1 MIKKYFYPTILVAFV
16 VLGALI
22 FLFGKRQVVPP
33 FQERNQQISASS
45 EWLNAKATFESLQAA
60 IRSNPNNLKAKVSL
74 AQAYIQEGR
83 VTGNHGYYD
92 GAALQLLNEVLRKE
106 PENFEAL
113 CSKSVVFL
121 SQHHFAEAVEMAQ
134 QARQINAHNAFV
146 YGLLVDG
153 FVELGDYQ
161 KAVEMAEKM
170 ISIRP
175 DIRSYARVS
184 YLREIHGDYPGA
196 IEAMDMAVKAGYP
209 GLEQTAWVTVKLG
222 ELYEQTGEL
231 DKAAQIYQ
239 AALQERPNYAYA
251 LAGLGRLEKAKKNYD
266 KAIGYLTIA
275 RQSVIDYSFNDQLTD
290 IYQLAGQPAKALES
304 AQRVIA
310 ELSGKD
316 HLGSEE
322 DGSGHYADRE
332 LAYAYLKTQQYDLAL
347 KHAQIE
353 YERRPQN
360 VDVNETLAWVQY
372 KRGAYTEADRLM
384 TVALRTNSQNPVLLY
399 RAGLIRIKTGQTE
412 SGRNLLR
419 QALAVNPHLPNQIT
433 EEGQAFLALK

>member
-1 MIKKYFYPTILVAFV
+1 MKKYFYPAILVSFV

-60 IRSNPNNLKAKVSL
+60 IRSNPGNLKAKVSL

-106 PENFEAL
+106 PDHFEAL
-113 CSKSVVFL
+113 CSKSVVYL

-134 QARQINAHNAFV
+134 QARRINAHNAFV

-153 FVELGDYQ
+153 YVELGDYP

-209 GLEQTAWVTVKLG
+209 GLEQTAWATVKLG

-231 DKAAQIYQ
+231 DKADRIYQ
-239 AALQERPNYAYA
+239 AALQERPNYAPIWKKPVSRS
-251 LAGLGRLEKAKKNYD
+251 LTTLSTIRLPTYTNW
-266 KAIGYLTIA
+266 
-275 RQSVIDYSFNDQLTD
+275 
-290 IYQLAGQPAKALES
+290 PAS
-304 AQRVIA
+304 R
-310 ELSGKD
+310 
-316 HLGSEE
+316 
-322 DGSGHYADRE
+322 
-332 LAYAYLKTQQYDLAL
+332 
-347 KHAQIE
+347 
-353 YERRPQN
+353 
-360 VDVNETLAWVQY
+360 
-372 KRGAYTEADRLM
+372 
-384 TVALRTNSQNPVLLY
+384 
-399 RAGLIRIKTGQTE
+399 
-412 SGRNLLR
+412 
-419 QALAVNPHLPNQIT
+419 
-433 EEGQAFLALK
+433 